1 MKQLS
6 NSSLGIYIAKDHA
19 TVVCVQLLGRQ
30 RNLVG
35 CFTVSLDSDRPL
47 NLPAES
53 PAESRVEP
61 EKSAAKQVSQPGQ
74 AKASSTEQ
82 PKVEAEEPSPIEN
95 LVARIAAGC
104 AEKQFKFDD
113 IAVALDCSMF
123 MQHSIHSEF
132 ADARRVT
139 QTVRF
144 DTEEAL
150 ATDASNVAIA
160 FKISFSD
167 KAGSNLNVFT
177 APKNLLSELLIA
189 LSANNLDA
197 VSVEPD
203 VSALSRFLCH
213 GLAMPHDIQ
222 PIFCLLSQKNGYFIT
237 PLTTHWLGVSPMTPT
252 EMRTFLLGKP
262 KNRTDLLTRE
272 IRMTIAQIGSAVS
285 LNRIEVFDAAGAV
298 NCGLI
303 ARNLA
308 TETIPV
314 DIVGPARLPASVQP
328 NCPDVVEFAIA
339 YGAAIWKLNPPETID
354 WRNDFMPYQGG
365 KLRLLSAIKLLSVA
379 VTVLLL
385 AISVLGFTYS
395 LQTKKDRTMV
405 RDKFAKDYA
414 AFMFGQT
421 MPDKT
426 REAARRLDT
435 ARRRIRETKVNSLTV
450 SGEDAVAGKLNLV
463 LQAFNKCAAAT
474 GLNIDSVRI
483 TDKSIT
489 ISGDTSSSENT
500 LKVFDAL
507 RQSNLN
513 ILMQNVSASGDGR
526 GNFSVS
532 VEPKSVS
539 AKDAR
544 PPVNAVEPP
553 ASTTPAATKPAPAIR
568 NRRTRGSQ

>member
-1 MKQLS
+1 
-6 NSSLGIYIAKDHA
+6 
-19 TVVCVQLLGRQ
+19 
-30 RNLVG
+30 
-35 CFTVSLDSDRPL
+35 
-47 NLPAES
+47 
-53 PAESRVEP
+53 
-61 EKSAAKQVSQPGQ
+61 
-74 AKASSTEQ
+74 
-82 PKVEAEEPSPIEN
+82 
-95 LVARIAAGC
+95 
-104 AEKQFKFDD
+104 
-113 IAVALDCSMF
+113 MF

-150 ATDASNVAIA
+150 ATDASEVAIA
-160 FKISFSD
+160 FKIVSSD

-177 APKNLLSELLIA
+177 ASKNLLSDLLVA

-213 GLAMPHDIQ
+213 GVALPQDIQ
-222 PIFCLLSQKNGYFIT
+222 PMFCLFSQKNGYFVT
-237 PLTTHWLGVSPMTPT
+237 PLAKAWLGVSPMAPA
-252 EMRTFLLGKP
+252 EMRTFLLGNP

-285 LNRIEVFDAAGAV
+285 LNRLEVFDAAGEI
-298 NCGLI
+298 NCGQI
-303 ARNLA
+303 ARNFA
-308 TETIPV
+308 TETVPV
-314 DIVGPARLPASVQP
+314 DIVGPSRLPSDVLP

-365 KLRLLSAIKLLSVA
+365 KLRLQSALKLLCVA
-379 VTVLLL
+379 VTILLL
-385 AISVLGFTYS
+385 AIGVLGFTYS
-395 LQTKKDRTMV
+395 IQIKKDRTMI

-421 MPDKT
+421 MPNKT
-426 REAARRLDT
+426 KEAVRRLDT
-435 ARRRIRETKVNSLTV
+435 ARRRIKDTKVNALAT
-450 SGEDAVAGKLNLV
+450 SGEDAISGKLNLV
-463 LQAFNKCAAAT
+463 LQAFNKCSAAT

-513 ILMQNVSASGDGR
+513 ILQQNVSTSGDGR

-539 AKDAR
+539 ATDTR
-544 PPVNAVEPP
+544 LPVNAVEPQ
-553 ASTTPAATKPAPAIR
+553 ASTAPVQTKPAPAIR
-568 NRRTRGSQ
+568 NRRARGSQ

>member
-1 MKQLS
+1 VKEQT
-6 NSSLGIYIAKDHA
+6 NSSLGIYIAKDRA

-30 RNLVG
+30 RNLAG
-35 CFTVSLDSDRPL
+35 CFTVSLDSGH
-47 NLPAES
+47 PAEP
-53 PAESRVEP
+53 PAVNRVEP
-61 EKSAAKQVSQPGQ
+61 EQSAAKQVSQSGQ
-74 AKASSTEQ
+74 TDAPSAEQ
-82 PKVEAEEPSPIEN
+82 PKVEEPSPIEK
-95 LVARIAAGC
+95 LVARIASGC

-113 IAVALDCSMF
+113 IAVALDCTMF

-150 ATDASNVAIA
+150 ATDASEVAIA
-160 FKISFSD
+160 FKIVSSD

-177 APKNLLSELLIA
+177 ASKNLLSDLLVA

-213 GLAMPHDIQ
+213 GVALPQDIQ
-222 PIFCLLSQKNGYFIT
+222 PMFCLFSQKNGYFVT
-237 PLTTHWLGVSPMTPT
+237 PLAKAWLGVSPMAPA
-252 EMRTFLLGKP
+252 EMRTFLLGNP

-285 LNRIEVFDAAGAV
+285 LNRLEVFDAAGEI
-298 NCGLI
+298 NCGQI
-303 ARNLA
+303 ARNFA
-308 TETIPV
+308 TETVPV
-314 DIVGPARLPASVQP
+314 DIVGPSRLPSDVLP

-365 KLRLLSAIKLLSVA
+365 KLRLQSALKLLCVA
-379 VTVLLL
+379 VTILLL
-385 AISVLGFTYS
+385 AIGVLGFTYS
-395 LQTKKDRTMV
+395 IQIKKDRTMI

-421 MPDKT
+421 MPNKT
-426 REAARRLDT
+426 KEAVRRLDT
-435 ARRRIRETKVNSLTV
+435 ARRRIKDTKVNALAT
-450 SGEDAVAGKLNLV
+450 SGEDAISGKLNLV
-463 LQAFNKCAAAT
+463 LQAFNKCSAAT

-513 ILMQNVSASGDGR
+513 ILQQNVSTSGDGR

-539 AKDAR
+539 ATDTR
-544 PPVNAVEPP
+544 LPVNAVEPQ
-553 ASTTPAATKPAPAIR
+553 ASTAPVQTKPAPAIR
-568 NRRTRGSQ
+568 NRRARGSQ

>member
-1 MKQLS
+1 VKQLS
-6 NSSLGIYIAKDHA
+6 NSSLGIYIAKDRA
-19 TVVCVQLLGRQ
+19 TVACVQLLGRQ
-30 RNLVG
+30 RNLAG
-35 CFTVSLDSDRPL
+35 FFAVSLDSDLPP
-47 NLPAES
+47 NLPSEL
-53 PAESRVEP
+53 PATSRVEP
-61 EKSAAKQVSQPGQ
+61 EKSAVKQVSQPNQ
-74 AKASSTEQ
+74 AGTAAAEEQ
-82 PKVEAEEPSPIEN
+82 PVEEPSPIEK

-150 ATDASNVAIA
+150 ATDASDVAIA
-160 FKISFSD
+160 FKISSAD

-177 APKNLLSELLIA
+177 APKNLLGELLTV
-189 LSANNLDA
+189 LLANNLDA

-213 GLAMPHDIQ
+213 GVALPHDTH
-222 PIFCLLSQKNGYFIT
+222 PMFCLLSQKNGYFVT
-237 PLTTHWLGVSPMTPT
+237 PLSKPWLGVSPMAPA
-252 EMRTFLLGKP
+252 EMRTFLLGNP

-272 IRMTIAQIGSAVS
+272 IRMTIAQLGSAVS
-285 LNRIEVFDAAGAV
+285 LNRLEVFDAAGEI
-298 NCGLI
+298 NYGQI

-308 TETIPV
+308 TETVPV
-314 DIVGPARLPASVQP
+314 DIVGPSRLPSDVLP
-328 NCPDVVEFAIA
+328 NCLDVVEFAIA

-365 KLRLLSAIKLLSVA
+365 KLRLQSAIKLLCVA
-379 VTVLLL
+379 VTALLL
-385 AISVLGFTYS
+385 AIGVLGFTYS
-395 LQTKKDRTMV
+395 MQIKKDRTMV
-405 RDKFAKDYA
+405 REKFAKDYA

-421 MPDKT
+421 MPGKT
-426 REAARRLDT
+426 REAVRRLDA
-435 ARRRIRETKVNSLTV
+435 ARRRIRENQKNSISVL
-450 SGEDAVAGKLNLV
+450 GDDAVAGKLNLV
-463 LQAFNKCAAAT
+463 LQAFNKCASAT
-474 GLNIDSVRI
+474 GLNIDSVRV

-489 ISGDTSSSENT
+489 ISGDTSSPDNT

-513 ILMQNVSASGDGR
+513 ILQQNMYTPGDGR
-526 GNFSVS
+526 GHFNVS

-539 AKDAR
+539 DKDTR
-544 PPVNAVEPP
+544 PPINAVEPP
-553 ASTTPAATKPAPAIR
+553 ASTAGAATKPAPAIR
-568 NRRTRGSQ
+568 SRRARGSQ

>member
-1 MKQLS
+1 MKEQT
-6 NSSLGIYIAKDHA
+6 NSSLGIYIAKDRA

-30 RNLVG
+30 RNLAG
-35 CFTVSLDSDRPL
+35 CFTVSLDSGH
-47 NLPAES
+47 PAEP
-53 PAESRVEP
+53 PAVNRVEP
-61 EKSAAKQVSQPGQ
+61 EQSAAKQVSQSGQ
-74 AKASSTEQ
+74 TDAPSAEQ
-82 PKVEAEEPSPIEN
+82 PKVEEPSPIEK
-95 LVARIAAGC
+95 LVARIASGC

-113 IAVALDCSMF
+113 IAVALDCTMF

-150 ATDASNVAIA
+150 ATDASEVAIA
-160 FKISFSD
+160 FKIVSSD

-177 APKNLLSELLIA
+177 ASKNLLSDLLVA

-213 GLAMPHDIQ
+213 GVALPQDIQ
-222 PIFCLLSQKNGYFIT
+222 PMFCLFSQKNGYFVT
-237 PLTTHWLGVSPMTPT
+237 PLAKAWLGVSPMAPA
-252 EMRTFLLGKP
+252 EMRTFLLGNP

-285 LNRIEVFDAAGAV
+285 LNRLEVFDAAGEI
-298 NCGLI
+298 NCGQI
-303 ARNLA
+303 ARNFA
-308 TETIPV
+308 TETVPV
-314 DIVGPARLPASVQP
+314 DIVGPSRLPSDVLP

-365 KLRLLSAIKLLSVA
+365 KLRLQSALKLLCVA
-379 VTVLLL
+379 VTILLL
-385 AISVLGFTYS
+385 AIGVLGFTYS
-395 LQTKKDRTMV
+395 IQIKKDRTMI

-421 MPDKT
+421 MPNKT
-426 REAARRLDT
+426 KEAVRRLDT
-435 ARRRIRETKVNSLTV
+435 ARRRIKDTKVNALAT
-450 SGEDAVAGKLNLV
+450 SGEDAISGKLNLV
-463 LQAFNKCAAAT
+463 LQAFNKCSAAT

-513 ILMQNVSASGDGR
+513 ILQQNVSTSGDGR

-539 AKDAR
+539 ATDTR
-544 PPVNAVEPP
+544 LPVNAVEPQ
-553 ASTTPAATKPAPAIR
+553 ASTAPVQTKPAPAIR
-568 NRRTRGSQ
+568 NRRARGSQ